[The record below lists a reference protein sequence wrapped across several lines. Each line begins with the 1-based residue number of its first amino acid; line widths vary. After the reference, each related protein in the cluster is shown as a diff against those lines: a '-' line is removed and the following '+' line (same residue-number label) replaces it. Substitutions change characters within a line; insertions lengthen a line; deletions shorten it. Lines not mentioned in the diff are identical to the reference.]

1 MQDHVKQALATL
13 SDYVERSTHWREGGA
28 TRHDARL
35 ALNVLEQ
42 PPVLTPIDMILHC
55 PHCHMQ
61 HIDAPES
68 HEVDECPATGQ
79 GCHIEEGACK
89 FCGSPPHWTNP
100 PHTSHLCGYCGWQWR
115 PADVPTNGVRS
126 TLTRHTKDSEPPP
139 VDPRRFVPGH
149 RSGKSIVP
157 AMMAARVLQLTP
169 AEAEAVAKDPGGLA
183 CLMRYHDVCDAEQ
196 SAFDGETLTSY
207 HRLRRQHLYERGRSI
222 MAEDLEI
229 WSRDLLQDFGF
240 PVEAE
245 VIWIAGVAQDF
256 GCNKPWEI
264 LGAFTSKAAAIGAC
278 TKPTHFVGSLRI
290 NERLP
295 DTLHTWVDAFFP
307 ATNRPLQE

>member
-1 MQDHVKQALATL
+1 MQDQVKQALATL
-13 SDYVERSTHWREGGA
+13 RDYVERSAHWREGGA
-28 TRHDARL
+28 AAGHAARL

-42 PPVLTPIDMILHC
+42 PPVLTPIDMVLHC

-61 HIDAPES
+61 HIDTPEES
-68 HEVDECPATGQ
+68 DPAT
-79 GCHIEEGACK
+79 
-89 FCGSPPHWTNP
+89 WTAEKHGPWMNP

-139 VDPRRFVPGH
+139 VDPRRYVRGH
-149 RSGKSIVP
+149 GKSIVP

-207 HRLRRQHLYERGRSI
+207 HRLHRQHLYERGRSI

-278 TKPTHFVGSLRI
+278 TKLTHFVGSLRI